1 MRALL
6 VEDDPV
12 SMTLLRRIMEEEG
25 MVVETAESGDE
36 GLELSKVYDFDI
48 AVVDLQLV
56 DMHGAQFVRR
66 MRNARV
72 ETPVIIVSGSDSSD
86 ETVRALTSGAD
97 DYIAKPVIRA
107 EFVARIN
114 AIVRRSKGHAAPEI
128 KLGRMT
134 LDLAARTVK
143 IDGMPLKVT
152 AKEYTIL
159 ELLALRRG
167 QPLTKEIFL
176 DHLYGG
182 GDEPEQKII
191 DVFICKLRKKISA
204 INHNK
209 HNIETVWGRGY
220 VLKDLTDSDETAP
233 AAAAHAAQ
241 AAQQAG
247 MQQGAQGL
255 AEHATPFEGAG
266 DRDVIPA
273 ENEIELLMQLISLQ

>member
-25 MVVETAESGDE
+25 MVVETAESGEE

-66 MRNARV
+66 MRNAKV
-72 ETPVIIVSGSDSSD
+72 ETPVIIVSGNESSE
-86 ETVRALTSGAD
+86 ETVRSLTSGAD
-97 DYIAKPVIRA
+97 DYLTKPIVKA
-107 EFVARIN
+107 EFVARVN

-143 IDGMPLKVT
+143 IDGVPLKVT

-220 VLKDLTDSDETAP
+220 VLKDLTDGAPSP
-233 AAAAHAAQ
+233 AATQAAQ
-241 AAQQAG
+241 AAQAG
-247 MQQGAQGL
+247 MQQAAQGL

-266 DRDVIPA
+266 DKDVIPA
-273 ENEIELLMQLISLQ
+273 ENEIELLMQLITLQ

>member
-25 MVVETAESGDE
+25 MVVETAESGEE

-66 MRNARV
+66 MRNAKV
-72 ETPVIIVSGSDSSD
+72 ETPVIIVSGNDSSE
-86 ETVRALTSGAD
+86 ETVRSLTSGAD
-97 DYIAKPVIRA
+97 DYLTKPIVKA
-107 EFVARIN
+107 EFVARVN

-143 IDGMPLKVT
+143 IDGVPLKVT

-220 VLKDLTDSDETAP
+220 VLKDLTDGAPSP
-233 AAAAHAAQ
+233 AATQAAQ
-241 AAQQAG
+241 AAQAG
-247 MQQGAQGL
+247 MQQAAQGL

-266 DRDVIPA
+266 DKDVIPA
-273 ENEIELLMQLISLQ
+273 ENEIELLMQLITLQ

>member
-1 MRALL
+1 M
-6 VEDDPV
+6 EDDPV
-12 SMTLLRRIMEEEG
+12 SMTLLKRTLEEEG
-25 MVVETAESGDE
+25 IVVEAVNSGDDA
-36 GLELSKVYDFDI
+36 LELAKVYEYDI
-48 AVVDLQLV
+48 AVVDLQLA

-66 MRNARV
+66 MRNAKV
-72 ETPVIIVSGSDSSD
+72 DTPVLIVSSEDSS
-86 ETVRALTSGAD
+86 EEKVRALTSGAD
-97 DYIAKPVIRA
+97 DFISKPINKD
-107 EFVARIN
+107 EFVARIK
-114 AIVRRSKGHAAPEI
+114 AIIRRSKGHATPEI

-134 LDLAARTVK
+134 LDLVTRTVK
-143 IDGMPLKVT
+143 IDGVPLKVT

-182 GDEPEQKII
+182 EDEPEQKII

-220 VLKDLTDSDETAP
+220 VLKDLTDDP
-233 AAAAHAAQ
+233 PPPMQ
-241 AAQQAG
+241 AE
-247 MQQGAQGL
+247 MQQNAPGL

-266 DRDVIPA
+266 DMNEIPA